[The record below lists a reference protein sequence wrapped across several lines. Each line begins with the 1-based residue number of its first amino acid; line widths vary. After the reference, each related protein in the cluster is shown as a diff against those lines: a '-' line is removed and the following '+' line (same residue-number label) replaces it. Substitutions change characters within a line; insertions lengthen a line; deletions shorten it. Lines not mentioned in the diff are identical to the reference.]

1 MVLDSPPPEVKRA
14 RCFPQVAGAYSKMW
28 SCREDAL
35 LALYKRLM
43 EMPVGT
49 QKEDLKNMLRASV
62 FLIRRAIKDIVTS
75 VSPSAAVPRSLIK
88 P

>member
-1 MVLDSPPPEVKRA
+1 M
-14 RCFPQVAGAYSKMW
+14 AGAYSKTW

-35 LALYKRLM
+35 LALYQKLM

-75 VSPSAAVPRSLIK
+75 VSPTARCPQVIDITVT
-88 P
+88 

>member
-1 MVLDSPPPEVKRA
+1 
-14 RCFPQVAGAYSKMW
+14 MW

-35 LALYKRLM
+35 LALYQKLM
-43 EMPVGT
+43 EIPVGT

-75 VSPSAAVPRSLIK
+75 VSPSACCPQVIDITDLAFSETRNEGSPVRGTS
-88 P
+88 

>member
-1 MVLDSPPPEVKRA
+1 
-14 RCFPQVAGAYSKMW
+14 MW

-35 LALYKRLM
+35 LALYKKLM

-62 FLIRRAIKDIVTS
+62 FLIRRAIKDIVAS
-75 VSPSAAVPRSLIK
+75 VSPSTCCPQVTDITVTQLPVRPGMRVPSKRLGK
-88 P
+88 

>member
-1 MVLDSPPPEVKRA
+1 MLDRPPGLKQA
-14 RCFPQVAGAYSKMW
+14 CCSPQVAGAYSKTW

-35 LALYKRLM
+35 LALYKKLM

-49 QKEDLKNMLRASV
+49 QKEDLKTMLRASV

-75 VSPSAAVPRSLIK
+75 VSPLACCPQITDRI
-88 P
+88 

>member
-1 MVLDSPPPEVKRA
+1 MGPDSLPPKVKQD
-14 RCFPQVAGAYSKMW
+14 CCSWQVAGAYSKTW

-35 LALYKRLM
+35 LALYKKLM

-49 QKEDLKNMLRASV
+49 QKEDLKNILRASV

-75 VSPSAAVPRSLIK
+75 VSPLPAVPRSLT
-88 P
+88 

>member
-1 MVLDSPPPEVKRA
+1 M
-14 RCFPQVAGAYSKMW
+14 AGAYSKTW

-35 LALYKRLM
+35 LALYQKLM

-49 QKEDLKNMLRASV
+49 QKEDLKNMLRTSV

-75 VSPSAAVPRSLIK
+75 VSPTARCPQVIDITVT
-88 P
+88 